1 MNKLYT
7 VDEVAETL
15 KLDAETIRRYINS
28 KKIRAYKIGKEWRI
42 KESDLLEFIERQSNI
57 SKEDK
62 QNDK

>member
-1 MNKLYT
+1 MSMYT
-7 VDEVAETL
+7 VYEVAETL

-57 SKEDK
+57 SMDK
-62 QNDK
+62 LEEV

>member
-1 MNKLYT
+1 MSMYT
-7 VDEVAETL
+7 VYEVAETL
-15 KLDAETIRRYINS
+15 KLDTETIRRYINS
-28 KKIRAYKIGKEWRI
+28 EKIRAYKIGKEWRI

>member
-57 SKEDK
+57 SKEEK
-62 QNDK
+62 

>member
-1 MNKLYT
+1 MSMYT
-7 VDEVAETL
+7 VYEIAETL

-28 KKIRAYKIGKEWRI
+28 EKIRAYKIGKEWRV

-62 QNDK
+62 

>member
-1 MNKLYT
+1 MSMYT
-7 VDEVAETL
+7 VYEVAETL

-28 KKIRAYKIGKEWRI
+28 KKIRAYKIGKEWRV

-62 QNDK
+62 EDK

>member
-1 MNKLYT
+1 MSMYT
-7 VDEVAETL
+7 VYEVAETL

-28 KKIRAYKIGKEWRI
+28 EKIRAYKIGKEWRI

-62 QNDK
+62 

>member
-1 MNKLYT
+1 MSMYT
-7 VDEVAETL
+7 VYEVAETL
-15 KLDAETIRRYINS
+15 KLDAETIRRYINRE
-28 KKIRAYKIGKEWRI
+28 KIRAYKIGKEWRI

>member
-1 MNKLYT
+1 MAMYT
-7 VDEVAETL
+7 VHEIAETL

-28 KKIRAYKIGKEWRI
+28 EKIRAYKIGKEWRV

-62 QNDK
+62 

>member
-62 QNDK
+62 EDM

>member
-62 QNDK
+62 EDK

>member
-1 MNKLYT
+1 MAMYT
-7 VDEVAETL
+7 VYEVAETL

-28 KKIRAYKIGKEWRI
+28 EKIRAYKIGKEWRV

-62 QNDK
+62 